1 MSARLCGSERL
12 LRRGRLLQV
21 VFRGVEDTFVTES
34 ENQDQHSQLVEED
47 EGSVTRVIRRMQKG
61 DKEGAD
67 LLWERF
73 YVRLKYLIKERLR
86 DQIRPVADEEDVAL
100 DSLAEMFRGLLEGK
114 YPSLDSREA
123 FWRLLVAVGSRN
135 VIDEINRENRQKRG
149 AGRVYHESA
158 FESPSEDSSALFE
171 KIASSTQA
179 PDVQVMIAERC
190 TALLESLPEKSL
202 QAIAVKKTS
211 GATNQEI
218 ADSMGIGLR
227 SVERKLA
234 EIRGCWTQK

>member
-1 MSARLCGSERL
+1 M
-12 LRRGRLLQV
+12 
-21 VFRGVEDTFVTES
+21 TES
-34 ENQDQHSQLVEED
+34 ANFDEDLQLDDDD
-47 EGSVTRVIRRMQKG
+47 EGSVTRAIRRMQKG
-61 DKEGAD
+61 DKEGAN

-86 DQIRPVADEEDVAL
+86 HQIRPIADEEDVAL
-100 DSLAEMFRGLLEGK
+100 DSLAEMFRGLLDGK

-123 FWRLLVAVGSRN
+123 FWRLLVTVGSRN

-149 AGRVYHESA
+149 AGRVYHETA

-171 KIASSTQA
+171 QIASSTEA

-190 TALLESLPEKSL
+190 TALLESLTDKSL
-202 QAIAVKKTS
+202 QAIAVMKTS
-211 GATNQEI
+211 GSTNQEI
-218 ADSMGIGLR
+218 ADSLEIGLR